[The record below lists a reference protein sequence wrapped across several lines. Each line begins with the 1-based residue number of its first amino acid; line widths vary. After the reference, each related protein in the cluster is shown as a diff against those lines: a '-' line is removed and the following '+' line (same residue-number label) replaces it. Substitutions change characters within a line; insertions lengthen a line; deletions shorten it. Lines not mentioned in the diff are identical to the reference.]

1 MISKSVGTNRC
12 KRSLVELVVGHNILI
27 FKAIFC
33 IITLS
38 FLAACGGGG
47 GGGSSAPAE
56 PPPPPPPPP
65 PPATPQAL
73 TDPIGATIEIGS
85 ITLATE
91 KFVRAPATEDPVG
104 GSGSNSAYAR
114 IQYLQSVP
122 DGSNRMFFNDTR
134 GVLYVTDQ
142 DGAEPQVFLDL
153 REEDV
158 AFYPHRFPNESGFMG
173 FAFHPQ
179 FGESGAPGYGKLYT
193 SFSTEAAS
201 GVADFIEEGSSVQES
216 VVYEW
221 SVTDHTL
228 NVFEGTYRELLRV
241 GQFAPNHNIGNL
253 AFNPNAESE
262 SADFGNLYISL
273 GDGGSA
279 HDPRNH
285 GQNQE
290 SPLGALLR
298 IDPLGGT
305 SGESEYGIPDDNP
318 FVESSTVIHEL
329 WAYGLRHPQHY
340 SWDSDGRMFLLDIGQ
355 DQIEEVNLGQAGG
368 NYGWRLREGTFAT
381 GHGVTTNDSLGSV
394 YDRPT
399 DESTYIYPVA
409 QYDHDEGFAIG
420 SGFVYRG
427 SQIPDLVGK
436 YVFTE
441 LVRGRLFYIDT
452 DNLTAG
458 EPTTIYEIQLEVDGT
473 EESLVDLAGHT
484 NSNTRHLPYD
494 RRVDLRV
501 SVDQAGEMYLLS
513 KGDGWIRR
521 IQSVSD

>member
-1 MISKSVGTNRC
+1 MREFGKMIFRFK
-12 KRSLVELVVGHNILI
+12 LLILNAVI
-27 FKAIFC
+27 AISAFA
-33 IITLS
+33 ILS
-38 FLAACGGGG
+38 ACGGGG
-47 GGGSSAPAE
+47 GGGSPSTPPPD

-65 PPATPQAL
+65 PSTPQAL
-73 TDPIGATIEIGS
+73 VDPIGAAIEIGT

-91 KFVRAPATEDPVG
+91 KFVRAPQSEDPVA

-122 DGSNRMFFNDTR
+122 DGSDRLFFNDTR
-134 GVLYVTDQ
+134 GILYITDPN
-142 DGAEPQVFLDL
+142 GMEPQIFLDL

-179 FGESGAPGYGKLYT
+179 FGESESPGAGKFYT
-193 SFSTEAAS
+193 SFSTEAGS
-201 GVADFIEEGSSVQES
+201 GEADFIEEGSSVQES

-221 SVTDHTL
+221 TVSDSSL
-228 NVFEGTYRELLRV
+228 NVFEGTHRELLRV
-241 GQFAPNHNIGNL
+241 GQFAANHNIGNL
-253 AFNPNAESE
+253 AFNPNAESG
-262 SADFGNLYISL
+262 SPDFGNLYISL

-279 HDPRNH
+279 HDPRDH

-290 SPLGALLR
+290 TPLGALLR
-298 IDPLGGT
+298 IDPLGGVE
-305 SGESEYGIPDDNP
+305 GESEYGIPEDNP
-318 FVESSTVIHEL
+318 FVDSSTIIHEL

-340 SWDSDGRMFLLDIGQ
+340 SWDNDGRMFLLDIGQ

-381 GHGVTTNDSLGSV
+381 GHGVTTSDPLGSV
-394 YDRPT
+394 YARGT
-399 DESTYIYPVA
+399 DASTYVYPVA

-427 SQIPDLVGK
+427 SNIPELVGK

-452 DNLTAG
+452 DNLTEG
-458 EPTTIYEIQLEVDGT
+458 EPTTIFEIELVVDGT
-473 EESLVDLAGHT
+473 EDSLVELAGHA
-484 NSNTRHLPYD
+484 NNNRAHLPYN

-501 SVDQAGEMYLLS
+501 SVDQTGEMYLLS

-521 IQSVSD
+521 LQAIDD